1 MLEQL
6 QIANLAL
13 IDRMSLAFSNRLNIL
28 SGETGTGKSII
39 IRAVNLLLGERP
51 PAEIV
56 RKGEE
61 EGWVEALFS
70 IPDHHLIRDLMESL
84 GLPAEDQILIKRT
97 FQANGKSRAWIN
109 GSLTNQSILSR
120 VTRLL
125 IGVSNQHEHQSLLNP
140 AHHLTLLD
148 HFGGLNSLKEEV
160 RSNYMALEGSIEA
173 WQKLVK
179 SEEERKTQEDLWL
192 FQIQEIRQAD
202 LKPGEEQALFH
213 KKKILQQS
221 EKIYEKL
228 YQARQLLFEEEQSCL
243 NTLSRAKDLIR
254 LVAPIDP
261 PLEKFFKE
269 LETLQWQLMEIHL
282 GLGDY
287 LAQLVFEPQALEQAD
302 NRLERIKRLTAKY
315 GSTTEDVL
323 NYLLKVEEK
332 VRQGEDQAAR
342 RQELEEEIGLKRKA
356 LFEISQHLSQKRKE
370 AASELSERVE
380 AELKDLGMAQ
390 SRFQV
395 NFTPIP
401 NDGEVSRHYRYEGF
415 ILSPTGLEKGEFYL
429 APNVGEGLR
438 PLARIA
444 SGGEL
449 SRILLVLKGLL
460 FDQDSLETLV
470 FDEVDSGIG
479 GGLGQVLGKKLQQ
492 VAQSHQVLCIT
503 HLPQIAAFAQTHFQ
517 VSKETRKGRTHTK
530 IRLLNEEE
538 RIEELSRMLG
548 GSPPSAKTQS
558 VAKEMLQQA
567 RKQPNGQ

>member
-28 SGETGTGKSII
+28 SGETGAGKSMII
-39 IRAVNLLLGERP
+39 KAVNLLLGEKP

-56 RKGEE
+56 RKGED
-61 EGWVEALFS
+61 EGWVEALFTV
-70 IPDHHLIRDLMESL
+70 PDHHPIRDLMDSL
-84 GLPAEDQILIKRT
+84 GLSAEEQILIKRT
-97 FQANGKSRAWIN
+97 FQSNGKSRAWIN

-125 IGVSNQHEHQSLLNP
+125 IGVSNQHEHQSLLNYT
-140 AHHLTLLD
+140 HHLNLLD
-148 HFGGLNSLKEEV
+148 HFGGLDSLREEI
-160 RSNYMALEGSIEA
+160 RNGYMALEGSIQT

-179 SEEERKTQEDLWL
+179 SDEERKTQEDLWL
-192 FQIQEIRQAD
+192 FQIQEIRQAE
-202 LKPGEEQALFH
+202 LKPGEEQSLLH
-213 KKKILQQS
+213 QKKILQQS

-228 YQARQLLFEEEQSCL
+228 YQARQFLFEEEQSCL
-243 NTLSRAKDLIR
+243 NTLSKAKDLVR
-254 LVAPIDP
+254 LVAPVDP
-261 PLEKFFKE
+261 PLEKSFKE
-269 LETLQWQLMEIHL
+269 LETLQWQLMEVYS

-287 LAQLVFEPQALEQAD
+287 LSQLVFEPQALEQVD

-323 NYLLKVEEK
+323 NYLSKVEEK
-332 VRQGEDQAAR
+332 VRQGEDQAER
-342 RQELEEEIGLKRKA
+342 RRELEEEIAMKRKA
-356 LFEISQHLSQKRKE
+356 LFEISQCLSEKRRE
-370 AASELSERVE
+370 TALVLSERVE

-390 SRFQV
+390 SRFKV
-395 NFTPIP
+395 NFTSLP
-401 NDGEVSRHYRYEGF
+401 NDGEASGQYLCEGF

-460 FDQDSLETLV
+460 SDQDSLETLV

-492 VAQSHQVLCIT
+492 VAQAHQVLCIT
-503 HLPQIAAFAQTHFQ
+503 HLPQIAAYAQTHFQ
-517 VSKETRKGRTHTK
+517 VSKETRKGRTHTS

-548 GSPPSAKTQS
+548 GSAPSAKTQS
-558 VAKEMLQQA
+558 VAREMLQQA
-567 RKQPNGQ
+567 RKQPNG

>member
-13 IDRMSLAFSNRLNIL
+13 IDRLSLAFSNQLNIL
-28 SGETGTGKSII
+28 SGETGAGKSMII
-39 IRAVNLLLGERP
+39 KAVNLLLGERS

-56 RKGEE
+56 RKGEG
-61 EGWVEALFS
+61 EGWVEALFTV
-70 IPDHHLIRDLMESL
+70 PERHPIRDLMESL
-84 GLPAEDQILIKRT
+84 GLSNEEQILIKRT
-97 FQANGKSRAWIN
+97 FQTNGKSRAWIN
-109 GSLTNQSILSR
+109 GSLTSQSILSR

-140 AHHLTLLD
+140 AHHLDLLD

-160 RSNYMALEGSIEA
+160 RNIYASLEGSTQA

-179 SEEERKTQEDLWL
+179 SEEERKAQEDLWL
-192 FQIQEIRQAD
+192 FQIQEIRQAE
-202 LKPGEEQALFH
+202 LIPGEDQALLH
-213 KKKILQQS
+213 KKKVLQQS

-228 YQARQLLFEEEQSCL
+228 YQSRQLLFEEEQSCL
-243 NTLSRAKDLIR
+243 NTLSRAKDSIR
-254 LVAPIDP
+254 LVAPIDL
-261 PLEKFFKE
+261 PLEKFLKE
-269 LETLQWQLMEIHL
+269 LETLQWQLMEIHS

-287 LAQLVFEPQALEQAD
+287 LAQLVFEPQALEQVD

-315 GSTTEDVL
+315 GSTTEEVL
-323 NYLLKVEEK
+323 NYLSKVEEK
-332 VRQGEDQAAR
+332 VRQGEDQAER
-342 RQELEEEIGLKRKA
+342 RRELEEEIVIKRKD
-356 LFEISQHLSQKRKE
+356 LFEISKHLSEKRRE
-370 AASELSERVE
+370 AASVLSERVE

-395 NFTPIP
+395 NFTSLP
-401 NDGEVSRHYRYEGF
+401 NDGEVCGHYLYDEF

-460 FDQDSLETLV
+460 SDQDSLETLV

-492 VAQSHQVLCIT
+492 VAQAHQVLCIT

-517 VSKETRKGRTHTK
+517 VSKETRKGRTHTN

-548 GSPPSAKTQS
+548 GSAPSAKTQS

-567 RKQPNGQ
+567 RNHPND